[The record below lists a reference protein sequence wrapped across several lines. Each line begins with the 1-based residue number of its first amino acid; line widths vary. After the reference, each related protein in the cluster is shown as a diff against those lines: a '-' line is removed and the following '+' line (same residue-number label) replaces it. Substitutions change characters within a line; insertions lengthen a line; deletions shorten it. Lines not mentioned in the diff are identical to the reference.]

1 VGRIRRVVA
10 GGVATLLVGAA
21 LAAAAIPRDGGLQ
34 GTTSQLFADGSAG
47 RVAIGIARHGHR
59 LRSFDI
65 TWLAPCDSGFTPLSQ
80 GTHARGPVSRRGKF
94 KGHGRYF
101 SDQGN
106 LAGTQYTAT
115 ISDRLQGRFI
125 APGKAKGS
133 FQATAVLR
141 DAGGRPVSTCTS
153 PVISWRASS

>member
-1 VGRIRRVVA
+1 MLLT
-10 GGVATLLVGAA
+10 GGA
-21 LAAAAIPRDGGLQ
+21 LAAAAIPRDGGLR
-34 GTTSQLFADGSAG
+34 GMTSQLFADGSAG
-47 RVAIGIARHGHR
+47 TVAVKISHHGHR

-65 TWLAPCDSGFTPLSQ
+65 TWLAPCDNGFTPLSQ
-80 GTHARGPVSRRGKF
+80 GTHAKGPVNGRGRF

-115 ISDRLQGRFI
+115 IRDRLQGRFVT
-125 APGKAKGS
+125 PGEAKGS

-141 DAGGRPVSTCTS
+141 DGGGKPVSTCTS
-153 PVISWRASS
+153 PSISWGASR